1 MKRIFLSLLTAG
13 MLVSCQEEF
22 IGQYPVDNVPPQP
35 IKNVQQIAQVS
46 GGAILSYELPD
57 DRDLL
62 YVQANYTLDTGEKM
76 VVKSSMYGTQITVD
90 GFAEAAPRKVT
101 LYAVD
106 RSHNLSTPVEFTVNP
121 AQSAIYDVENTL
133 RLIPTFGGMQ
143 INWENPTGGNVVIM
157 VSENIMD
164 GSDVQQNVAN
174 YYSSSKQGEAFV
186 RGYEAK
192 PHTFYVQVKDRWGNQ
207 TEVKSTT
214 LTPLY
219 EEFIA
224 PKDETTQYFKRWN
237 DDPDIPYR
245 QYNTNYVIEKLWDG
259 VTMYGTSGSNFYHT
273 PAGFP
278 FPVCF
283 TFDMG
288 RTFRLSRFKLYQRG
302 TADWVYNHGNPRIFK
317 VWGSPDD
324 KARVNPVNPD
334 EHPWT
339 LLGEYESIKPSG
351 LPVGKKS
358 CTDEDIE
365 KGAGGEDYDFTYGSA
380 YEVRY
385 LMFEID
391 KTWGGT
397 EMIHISELQFWGQD
411 PRKEVQGE
419 GGEPTEEPKEEAPQT
434 MQVK

>member
-1 MKRIFLSLLTAG
+1 

-397 EMIHISELQFWGQD
+397 EMIHISELEFWGQD
-411 PRKEVQGE
+411 PRKDVQGE

>member
-397 EMIHISELQFWGQD
+397 EMIHISELEFWGQD
-411 PRKEVQGE
+411 PRKDVQGE
-419 GGEPTEEPKEEAPQT
+419 GGEPTKEPKEEAPQA

>member
-1 MKRIFLSLLTAG
+1 

-397 EMIHISELQFWGQD
+397 EMIHISELEFWGQD
-411 PRKEVQGE
+411 PRKDVQGE
-419 GGEPTEEPKEEAPQT
+419 GGEPTEEPKEEAPQA

>member
-1 MKRIFLSLLTAG
+1 MKKIFLLLLAAG
-13 MLVSCQEEF
+13 ALFSCQEEF
-22 IGQYPVDNVPPQP
+22 IGQYPVDNIPPKP
-35 IKNVQQIAQVS
+35 ITNVEQVEQVS
-46 GGAILSYELPD
+46 GGAILSYVLPD

-62 YVQANYTLDTGEKM
+62 YVQAEYTLDTGEKM
-76 VVKSSMYGTQITVD
+76 IVKSSMYGTQIKID
-90 GFAEAAPRKVT
+90 GFAKAEPRKVT

-106 RSHNLSTPVEFTVNP
+106 RSHNFSTPVEFTVNP
-121 AQSAIYDVENTL
+121 AQSAIYDVENSME
-133 RLIPTFGGMQ
+133 LIPTFGGMQ
-143 INWENPTGGNVVIM
+143 VSWENPTGGNIVIM
-157 VSENIMD
+157 VSEDIME
-164 GSDVQQNVAN
+164 GSDVQQSVGNF
-174 YYSSSKQGEAFV
+174 YSSSKDGSAYI
-186 RGYEAK
+186 RGYEAVS
-192 PHTFYVQVKDRWGNQ
+192 HTFYVQVRDRWGNK
-207 TEVKSTT
+207 TDVKSVT
-214 LTPLY
+214 LVPLY
-219 EEFIA
+219 EEFIK
-224 PKDETTQYFKRWN
+224 PKDETQQYFKKWS

-245 QYNTNYVIEKLWDG
+245 QYSSNYPIEKLWDG
-259 VTMYGTSGSNFYHT
+259 KTMHGTSSGNFFHT
-273 PAGFP
+273 PAGYP

-317 VWGSPDD
+317 VYGSPDD
-324 KARVNPVNPD
+324 KARVNPINEG

-385 LMFEID
+385 LMFQID

-397 EMIHISELQFWGQD
+397 EMIHISELEFWGQD
-411 PRKEVQGE
+411 PNKESTP
-419 GGEPTEEPKEEAPQT
+419 EPEPEPEPETPAE
-434 MQVK
+434 

>member
-1 MKRIFLSLLTAG
+1 

-62 YVQANYTLDTGEKM
+62 YVQANYTLDTGEEM

-157 VSENIMD
+157 VSEDIMD

-174 YYSSSKQGEAFV
+174 YYSSSKLGEAFV

-192 PHTFYVQVKDRWGNQ
+192 PHTFYVQVKDRWGNR

-219 EEFIA
+219 EEFIV

-237 DDPDIPYR
+237 GDPDIPYR

-324 KARVNPVNPD
+324 KARVNPKEPD

-358 CTDEDIE
+358 CTEEDIE

-380 YEVRY
+380 FEVRY

-411 PRKEVQGE
+411 PRKEAQGE
-419 GGEPTEEPKEEAPQT
+419 GGEPTEEPKEETSQA

>member
-62 YVQANYTLDTGEKM
+62 YVQANYTLDTGEEM
-76 VVKSSMYGTQITVD
+76 LVKSSMYGTQITVD

-157 VSENIMD
+157 VSEDIMD

-224 PKDETTQYFKRWN
+224 PKDETTQYFRKWN
-237 DDPDIPYR
+237 DDPDIPYK
-245 QYNTNYVIEKLWDG
+245 QYSTAYPIEKLWDG
-259 VTMYGTSGSNFYHT
+259 VTMYGTKNSNFFHT
-273 PAGFP
+273 PAGQP

-324 KARVNPVNPD
+324 KARLNPVAPD

-365 KGAGGEDYDFTYGSA
+365 KGSGGEDYDFTYGSA

-385 LMFEID
+385 LFFEID

-397 EMIHISELQFWGQD
+397 EMIHISELEFWGQD

-419 GGEPTEEPKEEAPQT
+419 GGEPTEEPKEEVPQT

>member
-397 EMIHISELQFWGQD
+397 EMIHISELEFWGQD
-411 PRKEVQGE
+411 PRKDVQGE
-419 GGEPTEEPKEEAPQT
+419 GGEPTEEPKEEAPQA

>member
-1 MKRIFLSLLTAG
+1 

>member
-397 EMIHISELQFWGQD
+397 EMIHISELEFWGQD
-411 PRKEVQGE
+411 PRKDVQGE

>member
-1 MKRIFLSLLTAG
+1 

-411 PRKEVQGE
+411 PRKEAQGE